1 MGEDPESVYAYYC
14 LHEFHLLPTQYIN
27 LSENERA
34 FIIAAIDIK
43 IKQEKEARD
52 KARREMKQ

>member
-1 MGEDPESVYAYYC
+1 
-14 LHEFHLLPTQYIN
+14 

>member
-1 MGEDPESVYAYYC
+1 
-14 LHEFHLLPTQYIN
+14 LPTQYIA

>member
-1 MGEDPESVYAYYC
+1 M
-14 LHEFHLLPTQYIN
+14 HEFHLLPTQYIN